1 MTPAPPPTQPS
12 VQPSQLGFSLLE
24 ISVVMALSAMV
35 TMGYLYNQ
43 SQDNQLSNA
52 KVQAGYYLTVNDA
65 VGKYMQTY
73 YNDLTAIPPECSQV
87 RLTAGGVPSAI
98 GSGIN
103 CQFTSG
109 NASGVKS
116 PANAL
121 QPSVADLKKLA
132 VLDSGFNDS
141 FLWPT
146 LSNVNAPKSS
156 CTTDCLSGS
165 NTAPAGFA
173 NRIQLWCN
181 GSMLTSSAQGPCNV
195 SMQLKSLTF
204 NAQPFA
210 TANASG
216 FFKLSRNDMLSTA
229 LNAVGSSGFMSLE
242 TVLDSEGKGK
252 LYAVGK
258 QTSLDNPVVFYD
270 SNNPT
275 NSANGVGLSGILAV
289 QNAAEMRCSLQ

>member
-1 MTPAPPPTQPS
+1 LAAASIANHLGQRQRGEKPRQCFATQRCR
-12 VQPSQLGFSLLE
+12 FE
-24 ISVVMALSAMV
+24 
-35 TMGYLYNQ
+35 
-43 SQDNQLSNA
+43 
-52 KVQAGYYLTVNDA
+52 
-65 VGKYMQTY
+65 
-73 YNDLTAIPPECSQV
+73 
-87 RLTAGGVPSAI
+87 
-98 GSGIN
+98 
-103 CQFTSG
+103 
-109 NASGVKS
+109 
-116 PANAL
+116 
-121 QPSVADLKKLA
+121 KLA

-146 LSNVNAPKSS
+146 LSTVNAPKSI

-181 GSMLTSSAQGPCNV
+181 GSMLTSFAQGPCNV

-258 QTSLDNPVVFYD
+258 QTSLDNPVCFLRQAATP
-270 SNNPT
+270 PT
-275 NSANGVGLSGILAV
+275 APMVWG
-289 QNAAEMRCSLQ
+289 